1 MTLKAPYPH
10 RPRAF
15 GGKGAERMKKGIP
28 ISNVGKGSYP
38 DSGKIALYR
47 FAA

>member
-1 MTLKAPYPH
+1 M
-10 RPRAF
+10 AF
-15 GGKGAERMKKGIP
+15 DLHPDNQQVAVAM
-28 ISNVGKGSYP
+28 NVGKGSYP